1 MSWMRRLLGSVFSL
15 SLLLVLFFTAFQG
28 VIFNKGYIESEMRK
42 LKIAQSVQ
50 MEESDLLELFWKM
63 LDYLSDKRED
73 LVIEAPIAGEVREA
87 FNDREKQHMVDVKRL
102 FSAGFA
108 VRNVSLVVLTGTI
121 AVAVFWRGRRR
132 EIWRTYGKSLSI
144 VFGAFFAVVAMLVI
158 LFMKDFNRYFTIFH
172 LLFFDNDL
180 WILNPA
186 TDLMINIVPEP
197 FFYDTAMTIGVS
209 FLIPAF
215 CIFAGSILY
224 WTCSVRNRKRKE

>member
-87 FNDREKQHMVDVKRL
+87 INDREKQHMVDVKSL

-121 AVAVFWRGRRR
+121 AVSCV
-132 EIWRTYGKSLSI
+132 
-144 VFGAFFAVVAMLVI
+144 
-158 LFMKDFNRYFTIFH
+158 
-172 LLFFDNDL
+172 
-180 WILNPA
+180 
-186 TDLMINIVPEP
+186 
-197 FFYDTAMTIGVS
+197 
-209 FLIPAF
+209 
-215 CIFAGSILY
+215 
-224 WTCSVRNRKRKE
+224 

>member
-121 AVAVFWRGRRR
+121 AVAVF
-132 EIWRTYGKSLSI
+132 
-144 VFGAFFAVVAMLVI
+144 
-158 LFMKDFNRYFTIFH
+158 
-172 LLFFDNDL
+172 
-180 WILNPA
+180 
-186 TDLMINIVPEP
+186 
-197 FFYDTAMTIGVS
+197 
-209 FLIPAF
+209 
-215 CIFAGSILY
+215 
-224 WTCSVRNRKRKE
+224 